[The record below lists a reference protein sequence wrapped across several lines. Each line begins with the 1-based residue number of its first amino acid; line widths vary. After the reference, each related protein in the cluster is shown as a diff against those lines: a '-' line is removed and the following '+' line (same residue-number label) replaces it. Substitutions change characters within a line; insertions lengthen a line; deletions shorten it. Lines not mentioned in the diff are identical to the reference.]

1 MIMNIIE
8 LEPERLNNLHKWWG
22 KPEAL
27 ELISCLEKARQKAM
41 LEHSDLAIKARAEAN
56 DSFRTAADFKLLEA
70 AEFDV
75 AIKVLK
81 SFFPDGPFIARI
93 EL

>member
-1 MIMNIIE
+1 MNTIE
-8 LEPERLNNLHKWWG
+8 LEPERLNNLQKWWSR
-22 KPEAL
+22 PEAL
-27 ELISCLEKARQKAM
+27 ELIGCLEKARQKAM
-41 LEHSDLAIKARAEAN
+41 LEHSDLAIKAQAETNDQFKISSSIKLAEAVE
-56 DSFRTAADFKLLEA
+56 LEK
-70 AEFDV
+70 

>member
-1 MIMNIIE
+1 MNIV
-8 LEPERLNNLHKWWG
+8 LVEPERVNNLQLWWL
-22 KPEAL
+22 KPQST
-27 ELISCLEKARQKAM
+27 ELIECLEKARQKKM
-41 LEHSDLAIKARAEAN
+41 LEYADLTIKGRAESNAN
-56 DSFRTAADFKLLEA
+56 FDEA
-70 AEFDV
+70 ASVTLSEAVDLER